1 MSEVIQKRA
10 TVLHPSNMNLAE
22 QWRQDWIINV
32 PDGDSLDDVLNPGY
46 WAHACIEKPMQQF
59 DRIEARA
66 ENGEWVADLIVVAVG
81 RNWVTMH
88 LVKKHDLTVGVDKV
102 PEVKS
107 GFEVV
112 FKGPR
117 KFCVKRLSDDA
128 LIQEGIATKLEAYTW
143 VENHERMI
151 ARTN

>member
-1 MSEVIQKRA
+1 MSEEKR
-10 TVLHPSNMNLAE
+10 TPVLRPANMNLAE
-22 QWRQDWIINV
+22 QWRQDWIITV
-32 PDGDSLDDVLNPGY
+32 PDGETITDVLNPGY

-81 RNWVTMH
+81 RNWVTTHMIN
-88 LVKKHDLTVGVDKV
+88 KHDLAIGGDKA
-102 PEVKS
+102 PQSKS
-107 GFEVV
+107 DFEVV

-128 LIQEGIATKLEAYTW
+128 IVQEGIGSKLEALSW
-143 VENHERMI
+143 VDNHERMI
-151 ARTN
+151 ARPA